1 MQHRSY
7 RGKVSYITDGVGQM
21 GREMFH
27 VTIQPDGTRTMRA
40 TCELDDDRLLRDV
53 VHTVDKDWY
62 PLDAFVRLTIHEKT
76 AGSSWF
82 RFTKTK
88 AVCEAVTAK
97 EGRVRQEF
105 EIDERVRELGTH
117 PVHADAWGLA
127 QVNRANPNPQAPS
140 LRFST
145 STQPDGG
152 SGPLLVPSTG
162 RKLRRYVGREKIS
175 VPAGTFDAVHFQDL
189 FPDKPP
195 AELWVTDGDFIPV
208 RVTWSFRKQTYELIE
223 LSGDAR

>member
-1 MQHRSY
+1 MKHRSY
-7 RGKVSYITDGVGQM
+7 RGRISYLTDGVGEM

-27 VTIQPDGTRTMRA
+27 VTIQPDGTRTLRA

-53 VHTVDKDWY
+53 VHTVDKDWH
-62 PLDAFVRLTIHEKT
+62 PLDAFVRLTIAEKT
-76 AGSSWF
+76 AGSAWF
-82 RFTKTK
+82 RFTKLK
-88 AVCEAVTAK
+88 AECEAFTAK
-97 EGRVRQEF
+97 EGRVRQDF
-105 EIDERVRELGTH
+105 ELDERVKELGTH
-117 PVHADAWGLA
+117 PLHVDAWGLA
-127 QVNRANPNPQAPS
+127 QVDRANPKPQAPS

-162 RKLRRYVGREKIS
+162 RKFRRYLGRER
-175 VPAGTFDAVHFQDL
+175 VTVTAGTFDAVHFEDS

-195 AELWVTDGDFIPV
+195 AELWVTDADYIPV
-208 RVTWSFRKQTYELIE
+208 RARWAHRKQTYELIN